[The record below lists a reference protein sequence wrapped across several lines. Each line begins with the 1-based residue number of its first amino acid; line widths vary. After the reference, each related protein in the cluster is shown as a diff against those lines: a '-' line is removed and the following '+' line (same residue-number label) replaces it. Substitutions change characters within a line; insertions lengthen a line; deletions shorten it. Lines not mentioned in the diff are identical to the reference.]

1 MQSQG
6 SEASRAGRVHADAA
20 ALSPCPFCG
29 GEAALRRHPEIHE
42 VVRVECVGPEC
53 EIHPRTEYL
62 LEEYA
67 GELAAAWNRRWTPRV
82 AGAAIGG
89 GRAESTSAADG
100 ARPFRRPAGRA
111 VS

>member
-1 MQSQG
+1 MQPPGFTTGPSG
-6 SEASRAGRVHADAA
+6 SARDAA
-20 ALSPCPFCG
+20 VELSPCPFCG

-67 GELAAAWNRRWTPRV
+67 GELAAAWNRRRMPR
-82 AGAAIGG
+82 GA
-89 GRAESTSAADG
+89 G